1 MHLKYLND
9 VFLSRLP
16 FCAVCERPVESI
28 SFRTQSFRRL
38 VRFCVFCHGEVD
50 EFTISYDSL
59 EFGNKPLSQYTVFKP
74 KQKEEKVEVKQI
86 EPNFSNVNT
95 LRRIRI

>member
-1 MHLKYLND
+1 MHLKCLND
-9 VFLSRLP
+9 VFLSKLP

-28 SFRTQSFRRL
+28 SFRTQSFYRL

-59 EFGNKPLSQYTVFKP
+59 EFGDKALSQYMVFKP
-74 KQKEEKVEVKQI
+74 KQKKEKVDVRQT
-86 EPNFSNVNT
+86 EPIFNKTNI
-95 LRRIRI
+95 L